1 MKNPSIK
8 HKILFLAM
16 FPAFVIATLLAALI
30 MIGGTS
36 EIDSALKARG
46 LLMARQLAPAS
57 EYGAFSGNQKVLQ
70 ALAQS
75 LMKESDVKSVVIADA
90 HNVILAVSG
99 RPPRVTPGGTGR
111 GDIDR
116 ILRGEK
122 ESLIFSEPIYQS
134 EGIELD
140 DYGLMDRQVGQDEEN
155 RKILGRVYIELSTES
170 TQQRKNK
177 FIAAASL
184 IGLLG
189 LTGALLLAL
198 RMSRDVTR
206 PLSRLLDAVI
216 LMTQGRLDTRVA
228 AGSGGELEKLENGF
242 NDMAEKLQAAYAG
255 MQARIDEANAMLA
268 EKEKAEQAS
277 TAKTRFLAAASHDL
291 RQPVQ
296 ALNWFIGALR
306 QQLTDAQSLHICQ
319 LMRDSITAL
328 NELLETLLDISKLD
342 AGVIAVAKEPVPVD
356 SLLKRLDN
364 EFRAPL
370 EARGIELHIR
380 PCNAWVETDPNLL
393 TMLLRNLLSNA
404 AKYTDKGRILFGC
417 RRRGDKLAIQVWDS
431 GIGIPAAELNKI
443 FQEFYQVGDRT
454 REKRQGLGLG
464 LAIVERVA
472 RLLGH
477 RLNVRSAVG
486 KGSMFE
492 IMVPLTQSSQGSSLG
507 EESASGSGSDVLV
520 TVIEDE
526 ADILEGIKY
535 LLEGFGYR
543 VIGATSA
550 AALLVSLAKYREKP
564 DIIIADYR
572 LGGDATGHDAIRQIR
587 ERYSLS
593 IPAIMITGDTTPN
606 RLHEAGDG
614 NAKLL
619 HKPIDA
625 DKLLFT
631 IEKSLAGRHP
641 KQS

>member
-1 MKNPSIK
+1 MKNLSIK

-36 EIDSALKARG
+36 EIDNALKARG

-99 RPPRVTPGGTGR
+99 RPPQITPGGRGR

-116 ILRGEK
+116 VLRGEK
-122 ESLIFSEPIYQS
+122 ESLIFSEPIYQN

-140 DYGLMDRQVGQDEEN
+140 DYGLMDRQLSEGAEN
-155 RKILGRVYIELSTES
+155 RKILGRVYIELSAES
-170 TQQRKNK
+170 TQRRKNE

-189 LTGALLLAL
+189 LAGALLLAL
-198 RMSRDVTR
+198 RMSRDVTL

-216 LMTQGRLDTRVA
+216 RMTQGRLDTRVVA
-228 AGSGGELEKLENGF
+228 DSGGELEKLENGF
-242 NDMAEKLQAAYAG
+242 NDMAAKLQEAYIG

-319 LMRDSITAL
+319 LMRESITAL

-342 AGVIAVAKEPVPVD
+342 AGVITVAKEPVPID
-356 SLLKRLDN
+356 SLLKRMDN

-370 EARGIELHIR
+370 EGRGIELHMR
-380 PCNAWVETDPNLL
+380 TCNAWVETDPNLL

-404 AKYTDKGRILFGC
+404 AKYTDRGRILFGC
-417 RRRGDKLAIQVWDS
+417 RQRGDKLAIQVWDS

-464 LAIVERVA
+464 LAIVDRVA

-477 RLNVRSAVG
+477 KLNVRSVVG

-492 IMVPLTQSSQGSSLG
+492 IMLPLTQSSPDCALG
-507 EESASGSGSDVLV
+507 KESTVGSGSDVLV
-520 TVIEDE
+520 AVIEDE
-526 ADILEGIKY
+526 SDILEGIKY

-543 VIGATSA
+543 VVGAASA
-550 AALLVSLAKYREKP
+550 AALLVSLAKSREKP
-564 DIIIADYR
+564 DIIVADYR
-572 LGGDATGHDAIRQIR
+572 LGSDTTGHDAIRQIR

-593 IPAIMITGDTTPN
+593 IPAIMITGDTTPD
-606 RLHEAGDG
+606 RLREAGDS

-631 IEKSLAGRHP
+631 IEKSLAGRTP